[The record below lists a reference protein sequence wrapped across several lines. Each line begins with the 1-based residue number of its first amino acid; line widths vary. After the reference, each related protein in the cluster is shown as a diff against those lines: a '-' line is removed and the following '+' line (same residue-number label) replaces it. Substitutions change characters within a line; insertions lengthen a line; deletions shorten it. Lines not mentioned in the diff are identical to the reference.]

1 MAGWKRKASEEAS
14 VDFETMAAIV
24 SDMLDTIQSEQ
35 IDFTR
40 PFKITLNCA
49 LDSEGCVQIGEFG
62 FAGEN
67 LKNEGKPEPLVEI
80 IEFEKEVMAVVDA
93 TNLPD
98 KDVDFKIS
106 ENALAIF
113 ARRSTRQLK
122 MVDFPCKVKEE
133 SMRTNYNN
141 GVLEIRLSKKK
152 DAEKKVV
159 RAK

>member
-1 MAGWKRKASEEAS
+1 MSAWKRKASEEAA

-24 SDMLDTIQSEQ
+24 SDMLDSFHAEN
-35 IDFTR
+35 IDFTK
-40 PFKITLNCA
+40 PFKVSLNCS
-49 LDSEGCVQIGEFG
+49 LDSEGCVQVDEFG

-67 LKNEGKPEPLVEI
+67 LKSEGKAEPLVEI
-80 IEFEKEVMAVVDA
+80 IEFEGEVMAVVDA

-113 ARRSTRQLK
+113 ARRSTKQLK
-122 MVDFPCKVKEE
+122 KVEFPCKVSEE

-152 DAEKKVV
+152 DAEKKIVS
-159 RAK
+159 AK